1 MEVTWDE
8 ANPVNKK
15 LPSSMNLENIS
26 MRIEQQAVVE
36 EC

>member
-15 LPSSMNLENIS
+15 LPWSMNLENIS
-26 MRIEQQAVVE
+26 MRIGQQAVVE